1 MRNISKI
8 MVSGLLIITLVGWVS
23 PSEAGLDNLQ
33 QGRCER
39 TNRLVKLGDHYSQVI
54 QECGEPDAVIE
65 LGYRTTSLADGGS
78 TYVENGRVVKFY
90 GESNSVRIEEWTY
103 LNGWKK
109 RPLLIKFSGGV
120 VESISLGDI

>member
-1 MRNISKI
+1 MKNISKI
-8 MVSGLLIITLVGWVS
+8 IVIALLAIILVAWAS
-23 PSEAGLDNLQ
+23 LSEAWLNNLQ

-65 LGYRTTSLADGGS
+65 LGYTTTSLADGKS
-78 TYVENGRVVKFY
+78 LYFENGRFIRFY

-109 RPLLIKFSGGV
+109 RPLLLKFSGGV
-120 VESISLGDI
+120 VEAISLGDI

>member
-8 MVSGLLIITLVGWVS
+8 MVSALLTITLVGWVS
-23 PSEAGLDNLQ
+23 PSEAGLENLQ

-54 QECGEPDAVIE
+54 QECGEPDSVIE
-65 LGYRTTSLADGGS
+65 VGYTTTSLADGKS
-78 TYVENGRVVKFY
+78 TYIENGRVVKFY
-90 GESNSVRIEEWTY
+90 GESNSVHIEVWTY

-109 RPLLIKFSGGV
+109 RPLLLKFSGGV
-120 VESISLGDI
+120 VEGISLGDI

>member
-1 MRNISKI
+1 MKNISKI
-8 MVSGLLIITLVGWVS
+8 TVSALLTIILVGWVS

-65 LGYRTTSLADGGS
+65 LGYTTASLADGKS
-78 TYVENGRVVKFY
+78 TYIENGRVLKFY

-109 RPLLIKFSGGV
+109 RPLLLRFSGGV
-120 VESISLGDI
+120 LEGISLGNI